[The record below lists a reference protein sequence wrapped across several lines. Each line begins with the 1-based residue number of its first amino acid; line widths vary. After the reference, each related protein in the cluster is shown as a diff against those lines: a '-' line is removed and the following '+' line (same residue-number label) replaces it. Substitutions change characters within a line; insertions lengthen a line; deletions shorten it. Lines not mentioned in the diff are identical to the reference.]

1 MTCALF
7 PKCLQELSAGEL
19 MEACAAA
26 GIDTPTVMVRDG
38 YWVTEADAETSLP
51 AFLRTA
57 EAYGMR
63 PDYAQTGLNMA
74 RLEEDNRLL
83 RILAANGIRQVRMG
97 MLDKEVVPDY
107 RELDDWF
114 RRAAARAEAAG
125 RANGIRCVIQIHGNL
140 YPHNATAAWRLV
152 KDLDPRYIGIK
163 LDPGNNLNFEGFERF
178 DYQIRLLREYITAL
192 GVKDVAIERRPGCAT
207 GGKGWSRR
215 FVPITEGMADYDL
228 ILRELLRVGFNG
240 PMVLM
245 PFYEAGDRQA
255 LLRMIG
261 EEAAFLRA
269 AEARA
274 REAAV

>member
-7 PKCLQELSAGEL
+7 PKCFQDLSAEEL
-19 MEACAAA
+19 METCAAA

-57 EAYGMR
+57 EAYGMQ
-63 PDYAQTGLNMA
+63 PDYAQTGLYMA
-74 RLEEDNRLL
+74 RLEADNRLL
-83 RILAANGIRQVRMG
+83 RTLAANGIRQVRMG
-97 MLDKEVVPDY
+97 MIDKEVVPDY

-114 RRAAARAEAAG
+114 RRAAARAEQAG

-163 LDPGNNLNFEGFERF
+163 LDPGNNLTFEGYERF

-192 GVKDVAIERRPGCAT
+192 GVKDTSVERRPGCTT
-207 GGKGWSRR
+207 GGKGWVRR
-215 FVPITEGMADYDL
+215 FVPINEGMADYDL
-228 ILRELLRVGFNG
+228 ILRELLRVGFDG
-240 PMVLM
+240 PMILM
-245 PFYEAGDRQA
+245 PFYEADSREE
-255 LLRMIG
+255 LLRLIG
-261 EEAAFLRA
+261 GEAAYLRA

-274 REAAV
+274 RESLA